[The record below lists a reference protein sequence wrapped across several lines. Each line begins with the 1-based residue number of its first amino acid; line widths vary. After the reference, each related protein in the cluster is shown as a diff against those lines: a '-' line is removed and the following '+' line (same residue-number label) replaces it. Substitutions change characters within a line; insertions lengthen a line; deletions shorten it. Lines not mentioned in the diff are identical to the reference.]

1 MKPLV
6 LPFLQKMNL
15 TKKVSENLEKSK
27 KFIDVILKYHPL
39 DTRPYTSYGG
49 STNGR
54 KSVHKIFTEDGKFKG
69 FIITTH
75 ETIEDLW
82 DGRPSLHRDYTNEIK
97 IEEIKNWV
105 PAIIEDIDQT
115 VKFLTNVKNMKD
127 HNDIIKN
134 VKKSWSISEEISNF
148 LKEIEVLP
156 CVT

>member
-1 MKPLV
+1 MYLCIV
-6 LPFLQKMNL
+6 QIM
-15 TKKVSENLEKSK
+15 TDIRY
-27 KFIDVILKYHPL
+27 FID
-39 DTRPYTSYGG
+39 YTIY
-49 STNGR
+49 
-54 KSVHKIFTEDGKFKG
+54 ITEDGKFKG

-105 PAIIEDIDQT
+105 PTIIEDIDET

-148 LKEIEVLP
+148 LKEIEVLK
-156 CVT
+156 TYEYFYYYE